1 MNLSAN
7 DTAKKLDK
15 GLLGS
20 KERKEVKLSKKKI
33 IFKVLEAQKGVVIS
47 KTESSSLQR
56 KSEWYNQICSFH
68 GPNPK
73 PKLTVKVYCDKRKS
87 NYLVVS
93 ILLCQIWL
101 LLTW

>member
-15 GLLGS
+15 RLLGS

-47 KTESSSLQR
+47 KME
-56 KSEWYNQICSFH
+56 
-68 GPNPK
+68 
-73 PKLTVKVYCDKRKS
+73 
-87 NYLVVS
+87 
-93 ILLCQIWL
+93 
-101 LLTW
+101 